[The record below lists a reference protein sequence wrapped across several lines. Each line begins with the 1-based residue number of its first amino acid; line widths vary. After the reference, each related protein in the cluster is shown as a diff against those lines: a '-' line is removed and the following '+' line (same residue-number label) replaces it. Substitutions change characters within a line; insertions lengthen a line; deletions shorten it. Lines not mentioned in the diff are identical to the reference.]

1 MQLINALTNARN
13 LGVDTR
19 MHIRNEMMA
28 AGLRK
33 LLPALRN
40 SIDPRLRLHISL
52 WEKNSKWDIQEI
64 RARCV
69 AMNAAGRISRI
80 ILSLYMLVSS
90 LSSVTVGRGR
100 ECNAMQCGRR
110 IQKVRLDYHDIE
122 EVFRMVEDLTT
133 STKANYEFQR
143 LLQSLLVTPQYVVT

>member
-1 MQLINALTNARN
+1 MAGLGCVAVLTPGAEWPWSAGMQLINALTNTRN

-33 LLPALRN
+33 LLPALKN

-69 AMNAAGRISRI
+69 AVNAAGR
-80 ILSLYMLVSS
+80 
-90 LSSVTVGRGR
+90 T
-100 ECNAMQCGRR
+100 C
-110 IQKVRLDYHDIE
+110 
-122 EVFRMVEDLTT
+122 
-133 STKANYEFQR
+133 
-143 LLQSLLVTPQYVVT
+143 